1 MTHLFSLF
9 RRRIFEWY
17 VESWLDGGGR
27 FCITR
32 SFAVRG
38 HSFSRGDGLDCHV
51 TDGGG
56 LPGLVLGLAHV
67 VTAVLR

>member
-27 FCITR
+27 FGITR

-51 TDGGG
+51 TGRGG